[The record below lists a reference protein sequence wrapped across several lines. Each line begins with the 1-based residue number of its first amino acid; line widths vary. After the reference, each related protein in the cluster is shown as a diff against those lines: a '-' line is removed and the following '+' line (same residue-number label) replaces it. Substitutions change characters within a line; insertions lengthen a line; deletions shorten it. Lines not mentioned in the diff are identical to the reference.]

1 MLNTEVEN
9 TTKVFGETCASLLLS
24 KEGVILFYNRLAR
37 NLFQLEKKNIGKTNF
52 FSRFLDKK
60 SLKHRDMSKAWAS
73 DLSYKNTADEMFSQW
88 LPQDNGEVILNIFPF
103 LSQKN
108 SERSPKLEK
117 VFQNTSDGVLLLDT
131 QKGNI
136 IEANE
141 TACKLLG
148 YEFNDLINR
157 QLSSIE
163 IALNAQKDE
172 AAWTKFLIEL
182 KQKSP
187 EALQI
192 ITQFIQKDTSKIP
205 VKSSIRY
212 EENNGDSY
220 ISVVFRD
227 VSSQDRFEEL
237 LDNQHKKF
245 QLLIENLEDSILLL
259 DEAAN
264 IIYASPAAHKNWGYT
279 DNELQG
285 EHLFDLV
292 HPYDSSLAKKIFF
305 EVINTRRKLFRTTF
319 RIVFKDG
326 SHHWMEVKA
335 KNLLREPSIN
345 AILLIIQNVTQQTL
359 AEEKLIQA
367 LETEKQLNEELAKR
381 EEKLKSTLD
390 LVQLKEIELKKA
402 NQVLEDAQTYAQ
414 MGSWYIDTVSEK
426 ITWSKQTFI
435 SFGMN
440 PQTDLPPQ
448 NRKDIKYLI
457 HQDDVEKL
465 SELYNKILS
474 GEIDNYEIELR
485 QYQKN
490 TDNYRWFLTKAQAI
504 KEGGELVGVSGITL
518 DIHERKLAEEKLRK
532 TNEELSKANSELD
545 RFVYSVSHDLRAP
558 ISSLLGLIQ
567 LSRMTNDVQQIKEYL
582 SLQEKSIRRLDNF
595 IKDILDYSRNARLE
609 FIPEVISFKEIIDNC
624 FEQHNHMPNATNIV
638 KTINIEE
645 KAAFYSDRSRLS
657 IVLNNLLSNSIKY
670 ANPRQ
675 SQSFIKILVS
685 IQIKEVVVEI
695 EDNGIGI
702 GKDHL
707 DKVFNMFYR
716 ANDSLAGSGLGLYI
730 VRETVLKLGGDI
742 RVESELGKGTKI
754 SFNIPNSFA
763 QLAKKS
769 GVAQAHKF

>member
-1 MLNTEVEN
+1 MQNATEN
-9 TTKVFGETCASLLLS
+9 TIKAFGETCASLLLNR
-24 KEGVILFYNRLAR
+24 EGILLSFNKTAR
-37 NLFQLEKKNIGKTNF
+37 DLFQLEKKNIGKTNF
-52 FSRFLDKK
+52 LKRFLDKTAPK
-60 SLKHRDMSKAWAS
+60 LNQSTKPWSGDIF
-73 DLSYKNTADEMFSQW
+73 YKNVEQNLFSQW
-88 LPQDNGEVILNIFPF
+88 LPSETTNILNIFPS
-103 LSQKN
+103 LSQQN
-108 SERSPKLEK
+108 SLRSPKLQR
-117 VFQNTSDGVLLLDT
+117 VLQNTTDSILLLDLEN
-131 QKGNI
+131 GAI

-148 YEFNDLINR
+148 Y
-157 QLSSIE
+157 QLSEILSKKFTNIE
-163 IALNAQKDE
+163 IELQSQKNE
-172 AAWTKFLIEL
+172 TAWTKFLIEI

-187 EALQI
+187 EPLQI
-192 ITQFIQKDTSKIP
+192 LTQFIQKDGTTVP
-205 VKSSIRY
+205 VEMAIRY
-212 EENNGDSY
+212 EESQGDSY
-220 ISVVFRD
+220 ASVIFRD
-227 VSSQDRFEEL
+227 VSSQDKFEEF

-259 DEAAN
+259 DDAAN
-264 IIYASPAAHKNWGYT
+264 IIYASPAAHKNWGYR

-326 SHHWMEVKA
+326 SDHWMEVKA

-381 EEKLKSTLD
+381 EEKLKNTLD

-414 MGSWYIDTVSEK
+414 MGSWYIDIINEK

-440 PQTDLPPQ
+440 PQTDAPPQ
-448 NRKDIKYLI
+448 NRQDLKRYI
-457 HQDDVEKL
+457 HPEDRDKL
-465 SELYNKILS
+465 GELYDKILS
-474 GEIDNYEIELR
+474 GRIDNYEIELR

-490 TDNYRWFLTKAQAI
+490 TDSYRWFLTKAQAI
-504 KEGGELVGVSGITL
+504 KENSELIGVSGITL
-518 DIHERKLAEEKLRK
+518 DIHERKLAEEKLKK

-567 LSRMTNDVQQIKEYL
+567 LSRMTDNLEEIKEYM
-582 SLQEKSIRRLDNF
+582 SLQEKSIKRLDNF

-609 FIPEVISFKEIIDNC
+609 FIPEAISFQEIIDNC
-624 FEQHNHMPNATNIV
+624 FEQHSHMKNATSIT
-638 KTINIEE
+638 KTIQIEE
-645 KAAFYSDRSRLS
+645 KAPFYSDKSRLS
-657 IVLNNLLSNSIKY
+657 IILNNLLSNSIKY
-670 ANPRQ
+670 ANPRAAK
-675 SQSFIKILVS
+675 SFIKIFVNS
-685 IQIKEVVVEI
+685 QEKELLVEI

-702 GKDHL
+702 GKDHIG
-707 DKVFNMFYR
+707 KIFNMFYR

-742 RVESELGKGTKI
+742 RLESELGKGTKI
-754 SFNIPNSFA
+754 SFNIPNS
-763 QLAKKS
+763 LHKGS
-769 GVAQAHKF
+769 NNSEHLGVANH

>member
-1 MLNTEVEN
+1 MQLVEEYHL
-9 TTKVFGETCASLLLS
+9 KDFGDTCASLALS
-24 KEGVILFYNRLAR
+24 QDGKILAYNKLAR

-60 SLKHRDMSKAWAS
+60 SLKNKDMSKAWAG
-73 DLSYKNTADEMFSQW
+73 DLAYKNTANEMFSQW
-88 LPQDNGEVILNIFPF
+88 LPQATGNNILNVFPY
-103 LSQKN
+103 LSQGN
-108 SERSPKLEK
+108 SERSPKLER
-117 VFQNTSDGVLLLDT
+117 VFKNTSDGILLI
-131 QKGNI
+131 NI
-136 IEANE
+136 QEGTIVEANE
-141 TACKLLG
+141 TACKLLDYG
-148 YEFNDLINR
+148 TSDLIGKKF
-157 QLSSIE
+157 SSIE

-187 EALQI
+187 EPLQI
-192 ITQFIQKDTSKIP
+192 LTQFIQKDTSTIP

-220 ISVVFRD
+220 ISVIFKD
-227 VSSQDRFEEL
+227 VSSQDRFEEF

-326 SHHWMEVKA
+326 GDHWMEVKA

-367 LETEKQLNEELAKR
+367 LETEKQLNEELARR

-414 MGSWYIDTVSEK
+414 MGSWYIDVLNEK
-426 ITWSKQTFI
+426 IAWSKQTFI

-440 PQTDLPPQ
+440 PLTDAPPK
-448 NRKDIKYLI
+448 NRQDLKRFV
-457 HQDDVEKL
+457 HQQDAVKL
-465 SELYNKILS
+465 GELYDQILT
-474 GEIDNYEIELR
+474 GVIDNYEIELR

-490 TDNYRWFLTKAQAI
+490 TDSYRWFLTKAQAI
-504 KEGGELVGVSGITL
+504 KEGENLVGVSGITL

-532 TNEELSKANSELD
+532 TNDELSKANSELD

-567 LSRMTNDVQQIKEYL
+567 LSRMTDKIDEIKEYM
-582 SLQEKSIRRLDNF
+582 SLQEKSIKRLDNF

-609 FIPEVISFKEIIDNC
+609 FIPEIISFEEIIENC
-624 FEQHNHMPNATNIV
+624 FEQHSHMPNATSIV

-675 SQSFIKILVS
+675 SQSFIKILVN
-685 IQIKEVVVEI
+685 IQAKEVVVEI

-702 GKDHL
+702 GKDHIS
-707 DKVFNMFYR
+707 KIFNMFYR

-742 RVESELGKGTKI
+742 RVESELGKGTRI

-763 QLAKKS
+763 EAASKA
-769 GVAQAHKF
+769 GTAQAHKS